1 MTETTITSLA
11 LPMLKTR
18 LNRLSG
24 DTALDETALLP
35 RLRGGVLTLK
45 KNGIRLTDS
54 ADDVCLLVDYA
65 AWRYQNRDQPGE
77 MPQWLRLLRRE
88 RFLVDPLEGGETD
101 EP

>member
-35 RLRGGVLTLK
+35 RLRGGVLALK
-45 KNGIRLTDS
+45 RNGIRLTDS
-54 ADDVCLLVDYA
+54 TEDVCLLVDYA

-77 MPQWLRLLRRE
+77 MPAWLKKLRCE
-88 RFLVDPLEGGETD
+88 RFLTDKLEGGETD
-101 EP
+101 GT

>member
-65 AWRYQNRDQPGE
+65 AWRYQNRDQPGD

>member
-35 RLRGGVLTLK
+35 RLRGGVLALK
-45 KNGIRLTDS
+45 RNGIRLTDS
-54 ADDVCLLVDYA
+54 TEDVCLLVDYA

-88 RFLVDPLEGGETD
+88 RFLTDPLEGGKTD

>member
-101 EP
+101 GT